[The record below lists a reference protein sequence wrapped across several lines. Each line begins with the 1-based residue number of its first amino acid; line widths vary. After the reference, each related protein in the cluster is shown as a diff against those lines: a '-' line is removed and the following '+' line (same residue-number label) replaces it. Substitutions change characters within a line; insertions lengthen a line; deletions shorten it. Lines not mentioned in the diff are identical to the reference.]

1 MFHFLVPCAI
11 NSGFSEVKKFAS
23 MDNFLFAAV
32 ILFLDNPDSFSVY
45 CIFCF
50 ASKHNQVMANITG
63 YFVYILKKKKQ
74 FDKLCTNRLKKK
86 IFPRCTL
93 STRTACTTCR

>member
-11 NSGFSEVKKFAS
+11 NLGFSEVTKFAS

-50 ASKHNQVMANITG
+50 ARLGHGEYNRIFRL
-63 YFVYILKKKKQ
+63 YFEKKTILINYVQ
-74 FDKLCTNRLKKK
+74 ID
-86 IFPRCTL
+86 
-93 STRTACTTCR
+93 